1 MKLRISEAVEGTIE
15 YYIEEYLPGLNNKEL
30 IHELELITLQN
41 NGQFGKYNDM
51 ISAIKQ
57 ELLSRM
63 K

>member
-15 YYIEEYLPGLNNKEL
+15 YYVEEYLPALNNEKL

-51 ISAIKQ
+51 VSAIKQ

>member
-1 MKLRISEAVEGTIE
+1 MKLRIFEAVEGTIE
-15 YYIEEYLPGLNNKEL
+15 YYVEEYLPALSNKEL

-63 K
+63 R

>member
-1 MKLRISEAVEGTIE
+1 MKLRIFEAAEGTIE
-15 YYIEEYLPGLNNKEL
+15 YYVEEYLPALSNKDL

-41 NGQFGKYNDM
+41 NGQRGEYNDM

>member
-15 YYIEEYLPGLNNKEL
+15 YYVEEYLPTLNNKEL

-41 NGQFGKYNDM
+41 NGQFGRYNDM

>member
-1 MKLRISEAVEGTIE
+1 MKLRIFEAAEGIE
-15 YYIEEYLPGLNNKEL
+15 CYIEEYLPALGNKEL
-30 IHELELITLQN
+30 IHKLELITLQN
-41 NGQFGKYNDM
+41 DGQFGKYNDM